1 MDHITSTPLCW
12 PQGWPRTRNAKHSN
26 FGKVGGRPTIHR
38 ATRFVLDQLRMMGV
52 PSWQVIVSSDL
63 QLRRDG
69 LPYSNQRPPEDQGIA
84 VWWKDGE
91 QQRVIALDQYT
102 RIEDNLH
109 AIGKTLEAMRGI
121 ERWGGGEILNR
132 TFSGFTAL
140 PAPSEGGW
148 REVLEYT
155 GGGLSE
161 AREQYRI
168 KRKAAHP
175 DHGGSSEQFHAVE
188 QAWEQ
193 AKNELS
199 EVGHE

>member
-1 MDHITSTPLCW
+1 MDHITSSPLCW

-26 FGKVGGRPTIHR
+26 FGKAGGRPTIHR
-38 ATRFVLDQLRMMGV
+38 ATQFVLDQLRMMGI

-84 VWWKDGE
+84 VWWKDGD
-91 QQRVIALDQYT
+91 QQRVIALDQYS

-121 ERWGGGEILNR
+121 KRWGGGEILNR

-140 PAPSEGGW
+140 PAPAEADW
-148 REVLEYT
+148 RGVLEYT
-155 GGGLSE
+155 GNSLEE
-161 AREQYRI
+161 ARAQYRI
-168 KRKAAHP
+168 KRKSAHP
-175 DHGGSSEQFHAVE
+175 DHGESSEQFHAVE
-188 QAWEQ
+188 QAWQQ
-193 AKNELS
+193 AQNELS